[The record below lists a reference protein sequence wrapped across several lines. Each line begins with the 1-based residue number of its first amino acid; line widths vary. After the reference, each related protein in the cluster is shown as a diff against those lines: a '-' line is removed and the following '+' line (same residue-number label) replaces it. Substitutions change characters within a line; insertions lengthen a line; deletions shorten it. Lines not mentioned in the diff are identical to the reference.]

1 MPVSETHQ
9 ALYPI
14 IHVAHRF
21 SRHEM
26 PTIDTPAIPQRMHAS
41 LDAGSGSPV
50 LAAPLKPFTTHVSYM
65 LSPDIAGK
73 DTWLAR

>member
-1 MPVSETHQ
+1 MPFTETHQ

-26 PTIDTPAIPQRMHAS
+26 PTINTPAIPQRMHAW
-41 LDAGSGSPV
+41 LDTGPPIH
-50 LAAPLKPFTTHVSYM
+50 AAPLEPVTTHVSYM
-65 LSPDIAGK
+65 LSPDIASK